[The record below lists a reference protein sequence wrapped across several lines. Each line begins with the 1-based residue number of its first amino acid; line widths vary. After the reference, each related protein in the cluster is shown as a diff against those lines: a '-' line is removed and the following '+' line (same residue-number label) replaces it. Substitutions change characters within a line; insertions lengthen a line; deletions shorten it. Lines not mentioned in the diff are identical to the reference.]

1 MTNSNLWSTI
11 SPRAFVPA
19 VPFPGMLPSTQLAR
33 PSCSSFKP
41 ELKCLFFR
49 CTLIGH
55 THVQCH
61 PSLISVF
68 VGLLKLLIK
77 TSDNLA
83 YLFVSL
89 SSGHHPSLDFM
100 LHRGS
105 EWSISSAGH
114 KRCFQ
119 KRRPALNEAHPRF
132 PLRRVL
138 PYGHQMALA
147 PRRWKPRLRRGQS
160 CGWEL
165 VASGWGWGGG

>member
-1 MTNSNLWSTI
+1 MPLSCKEISMTNSNLWSNI

-19 VPFPGMLPSTQLAR
+19 VPFPGMLLSTQLAR

-41 ELKCLFFR
+41 ELKCPFFR
-49 CTLIGH
+49 RTLIGH
-55 THVQCH
+55 THVH
-61 PSLISVF
+61 SVTLISVF

-89 SSGHHPSLDFM
+89 SRGHHPSP
-100 LHRGS
+100 
-105 EWSISSAGH
+105 SAGH
-114 KRCFQ
+114 KKCFQ

-147 PRRWKPRLRRGQS
+147 PRRWKPRLWRGQS
-160 CGWEL
+160 CGLEL